1 MTAGASLHPRVEAA
15 ARGELPEWARAS
27 AERREHMAR
36 VAGVLERWAR
46 GMAAPPLERARWM
59 ALGTLH
65 DALKDEDP
73 TTLRGLL
80 PAGLADLPDPVLHGP
95 AVAERLRR
103 EGVADEPFLR
113 ALAYHTLG
121 HAELDRA
128 GRALY
133 AADFLE
139 PGRIGDGDAWRADL
153 RRRFPD
159 APDAVVTEIVRARM
173 LHLVERG
180 RPVRSETV
188 DFWNSLAEGEAW
200 ARASEV

>member
-1 MTAGASLHPRVEAA
+1 
-15 ARGELPEWARAS
+15 
-27 AERREHMAR
+27 
-36 VAGVLERWAR
+36 
-46 GMAAPPLERARWM
+46 
-59 ALGTLH
+59 
-65 DALKDEDP
+65 
-73 TTLRGLL
+73 
-80 PAGLADLPDPVLHGP
+80 
-95 AVAERLRR
+95 VAERLRR

-121 HAELDRA
+121 HPDLDRA

-139 PGRIGDGDAWRADL
+139 PGREGEGEAWRADL
-153 RRRFPD
+153 RRRFPEE
-159 APDAVVTEIVRARM
+159 PDSVVTEIVRARI

-188 DFWNSLAEGEAW
+188 AFWNSLAEGEAW